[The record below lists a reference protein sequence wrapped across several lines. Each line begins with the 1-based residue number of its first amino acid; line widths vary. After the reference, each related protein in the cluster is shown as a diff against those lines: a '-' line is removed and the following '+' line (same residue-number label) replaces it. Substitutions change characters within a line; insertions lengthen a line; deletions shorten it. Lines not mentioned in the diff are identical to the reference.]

1 MDLSRTI
8 SEIDGGFS
16 QKLLNFRIS
25 CILRPA
31 EGVPS
36 ELGTGGGS
44 QKPRMMGLPGRER
57 SLKTSSA
64 VWIQC
69 TNVSDRQKDEHTERH
84 RATAKTFL
92 SFIAYSAGALLCPQ
106 CATSHQADAR
116 PMFCLH
122 CTKPGVVRSS

>member
-8 SEIDGGFS
+8 SEIDGDFS

-44 QKPRMMGLPGRER
+44 QKPRTMGLPGRER

-69 TNVSDRQKDEHTERH
+69 TNVSDRQKDGQTDRQAPGDSKDLLFSFFYSILRWSVAVSTMRH
-84 RATAKTFL
+84 QSSGRCK
-92 SFIAYSAGALLCPQ
+92 
-106 CATSHQADAR
+106 ADVLPPLHEAR
-116 PMFCLH
+116 C
-122 CTKPGVVRSS
+122 V